1 MSPATPRSGHGSPR
15 QDHYKRDQNGRRRR
29 GSRRCRGES
38 GQVAGIEAIPFG
50 LLVFVVGVLLVS
62 NAWAVIDAKMTVASA
77 AREATRAYV
86 EAPAGSDP
94 SALALDAAAEAV
106 RGGGRDPARLTLTAV
121 SGSFARCDKVTF
133 AASYPVPAITLPWIG
148 GFGDG
153 FTATARHT
161 EIVDPLR
168 TGVPLGGERCDA
180 VAA

>member
-1 MSPATPRSGHGSPR
+1 LPRP
-15 QDHYKRDQNGRRRR
+15 GRRD
-29 GSRRCRGES
+29 EA

-50 LLVFVVGVLLVS
+50 FLVFVVAVLLVT

-86 EAPAGSDP
+86 EAPAGGDP

-106 RGGGRDPARLTLTAV
+106 RGGGRDPARLALSAE
-121 SGSFARCDKVTF
+121 SGGFTRCQRVTF

-148 GFGDG
+148 GFGHG
-153 FTATARHT
+153 FTATARHS

-168 TGVPLGGERCDA
+168 SGVPLGSQACET
-180 VAA
+180 VAP